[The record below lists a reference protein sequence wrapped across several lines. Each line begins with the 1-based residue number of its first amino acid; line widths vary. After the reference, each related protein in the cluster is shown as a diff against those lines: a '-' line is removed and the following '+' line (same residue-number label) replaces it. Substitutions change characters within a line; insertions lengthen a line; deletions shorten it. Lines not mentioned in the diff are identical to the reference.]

1 MLLKKQQNTRKIMI
15 ILISEVKT
23 MTSKEPVLKVGSKAP
38 SFQLK
43 DQNGKTHKLIDYK
56 GKKIIL
62 YFYPKDDTPGCTIE
76 ACNFRNDEALYKKK
90 GAVILGISVD
100 NEKSHKKFVDKY
112 QLPFT
117 LLADTDKKVVE
128 KYGVWK
134 EKSFMGHKYLGTS
147 RETFIIDE
155 KGKILKHF
163 DDVSV
168 KNHSKKILDIL

>member
-1 MLLKKQQNTRKIMI
+1 
-15 ILISEVKT
+15 
-23 MTSKEPVLKVGSKAP
+23 MTSNETVLKTGSKAP
-38 SFQLK
+38 DFSLK
-43 DQNGKTHKLIDYK
+43 DQDGKLHKLSDYK

-62 YFYPKDDTPGCTIE
+62 YFYPKDNTPGCTIE
-76 ACNFRNDEALYKKK
+76 ACNFRDDDAVYKKK
-90 GAVILGISVD
+90 GAIILGISID
-100 NEKSHKKFVDKY
+100 DEKSHKKFVDNYK
-112 QLPFT
+112 LPFT

-134 EKSFMGHKYLGTS
+134 EKSFMSQKSKISDDAQKQQFLTGRKYMGTS

-168 KNHSKKILDIL
+168 RNHSKEILEIL

>member
-1 MLLKKQQNTRKIMI
+1 MKSNSPLK
-15 ILISEVKT
+15 E
-23 MTSKEPVLKVGSKAP
+23 GSKAP

-43 DQNGKTHKLIDYK
+43 DQDGKVHKLSDYK
-56 GKKIIL
+56 GKKIVL

-76 ACNFRNDEALYKKK
+76 ACNFRNDEAQYKKK
-90 GAVILGISVD
+90 GAVLLGISVD
-100 NEKSHKKFVDKY
+100 DEKSHKKFADKY
-112 QLPFT
+112 HLPFT

-128 KYGVWK
+128 QYGVWK
-134 EKSFMGHKYLGTS
+134 EKSFIGKKYMGTS

-168 KNHSKKILDIL
+168 RDHSKEILELL